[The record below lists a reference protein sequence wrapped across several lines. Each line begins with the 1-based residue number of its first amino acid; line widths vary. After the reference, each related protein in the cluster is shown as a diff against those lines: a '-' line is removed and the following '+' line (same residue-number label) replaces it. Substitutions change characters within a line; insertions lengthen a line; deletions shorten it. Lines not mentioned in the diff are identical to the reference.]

1 MSLPVEMMSALQM
14 DSSQQD
20 IKSKNVDQTSKA
32 GFAESESPLYHT
44 DPFRM
49 YCFKVLPCSKRYCH
63 DWTFC
68 PFAHPG
74 EKAKRRDPRVY
85 NYNGIACPEMKKNMA
100 CPRGDTCP
108 YAHNV
113 FEYWLHPS
121 RYRTQLCNDGANC
134 KRKVC
139 FFAHTLE
146 ELRVPCKSLA
156 SEGSVQLD
164 PFAPSSAP
172 PQNAAPMDN
181 RLNAAAA
188 AAQAANML
196 KPKSTHL
203 GLQPLVEND
212 AWDHSLNSPIAAW
225 NPFTWS
231 SSALPTPASSIS
243 SASGSYDSAMLAMRR
258 RSCEVQSTTPLVQAA
273 IPRRHS
279 IDHPP
284 SVGVQQLAET
294 LANLEL
300 AERLGGKQNIVDMLG
315 RMLAR
320 EMHSQVPNDITA
332 LNSPFQPMSSPLGT
346 LTSSP
351 LLSQAGLSSAGMSH
365 LSTAA
370 LQHHHMGLG
379 LDQSSLAAANSL
391 SLLGMGGSH
400 PMAHGSYPFGLLH
413 AQQLSQALND
423 QNTFPVTS
431 AAIAYNPRDAAEA
444 DQLLSAAFSAAANG
458 HVAEDLE

>member
-1 MSLPVEMMSALQM
+1 MQMMSSLHM
-14 DSSQQD
+14 DSAQQD
-20 IKSKNVDQTSKA
+20 TKSKSSDQTSKA

-85 NYNGIACPEMKKNMA
+85 NYNGIACPEMKKNMV

-156 SEGSVQLD
+156 GEAVQLD
-164 PFAPSSAP
+164 PFAPTPANHAQASL
-172 PQNAAPMDN
+172 DN
-181 RLNAAAA
+181 RISAAAA

-196 KPKSTHL
+196 KPKNSQQHL
-203 GLQPLVEND
+203 ALQPLVEND
-212 AWDHSLNSPIAAW
+212 TWDHSLNSPIAAW
-225 NPFTWS
+225 NPFAWT

-243 SASGSYDSAMLAMRR
+243 SASGSGSMDNAMLAMRR

-273 IPRRHS
+273 VPRRHS

-300 AERLGGKQNIVDMLG
+300 AERLGGRQNIVDMLG

-320 EMHSQVPNDITA
+320 EMHSHVPSDLTA
-332 LNSPFQPMSSPLGT
+332 LNSPFQPMSAPLGS

-351 LLSQAGLSSAGMSH
+351 LLGSQAGMPSPGSGLPQLSA
-365 LSTAA
+365 AA
-370 LQHHHMGLG
+370 LQAQMGLG
-379 LDQSSLAAANSL
+379 LDHNSL
-391 SLLGMGGSH
+391 SL
-400 PMAHGSYPFGLLH
+400 GLLGLAPQSIAH
-413 AQQLSQALND
+413 HHPYPMGFLQAQHLNQALAE
-423 QNTFPVTS
+423 QQSQYPVTS
-431 AAIAYNPRDAAEA
+431 SAIAYNPRDAAEA
-444 DQLLSAAFSAAANG
+444 DQLLSAAFNAAANG
-458 HVAEDLE
+458 HVSDDLE